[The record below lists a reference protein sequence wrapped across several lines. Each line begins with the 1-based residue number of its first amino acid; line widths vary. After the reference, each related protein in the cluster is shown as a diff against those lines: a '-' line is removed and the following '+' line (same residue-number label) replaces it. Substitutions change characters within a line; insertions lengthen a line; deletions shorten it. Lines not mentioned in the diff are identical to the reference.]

1 MPGGTGLYNDLSF
14 PGMGGFMQR
23 HLILVFLCAA
33 FFMVGCTKPP
43 YRAPDKSLAQL
54 NGDYTDCYSQASL
67 TANTPPYPDN
77 LFRTVTEQTDQCM
90 KSRGYTGGCLFY

>member
-1 MPGGTGLYNDLSF
+1 
-14 PGMGGFMQR
+14 MQR
-23 HLILVFLCAA
+23 HLILATCCAILLMA
-33 FFMVGCTKPP
+33 GCTKPP

-77 LFRTVTEQTDQCM
+77 AFRTVTDQTDQCM
-90 KSRGYTGGCLFY
+90 KARGYVSSCPF